1 MLAADQRVTR
11 FVGDGQLWA
20 PLVIQDR
27 VRAALRQ
34 EPVEQVG
41 AARWYVAEEGGWA
54 IGLVASTRRRTGVE
68 VGYWGVPEH
77 WGCECPGPWSAW
89 LWSWPRVS
97 TEGSG

>member
-1 MLAADQRVTR
+1 VLAADQRVTR

-41 AARWYVAEEGGWA
+41 AARWYVAEEGG
-54 IGLVASTRRRTGVE
+54 
-68 VGYWGVPEH
+68 
-77 WGCECPGPWSAW
+77 
-89 LWSWPRVS
+89 
-97 TEGSG
+97 